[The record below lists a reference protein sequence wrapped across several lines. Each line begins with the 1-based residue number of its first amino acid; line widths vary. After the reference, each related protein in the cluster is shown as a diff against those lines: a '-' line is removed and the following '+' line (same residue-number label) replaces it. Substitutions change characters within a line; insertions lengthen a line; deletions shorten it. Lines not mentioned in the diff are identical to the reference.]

1 MKRTSLAQFLFATSV
16 LCLAALPAFAQEDAK
31 PQMAQEERAQER
43 RLQEEGLQDQRLNEG
58 QQLQEVQRLQ
68 EEQRLRRLARQKHQI
83 LYVTP
88 EMKTGR
94 PQDLAQIKIQAAAG
108 ATIPIWNYSTVAYDS
123 ATYTGMMVGRS
134 PFFHGKRVTTIPTV
148 VVPVKLTFADTGT
161 VFDPSAPDACAPGGV
176 SVLSLV
182 LNSPIFQNVSFTMN
196 SAAVGSTQYL
206 DAFQRANFW
215 SLVSGTPYHTVF
227 SSSPKVLPVVSVT
240 VPAADGSTNFG
251 ICRNYGTMLFTW
263 WDNYV
268 QTTLIPSLA
277 VQGVGP
283 ATFPQIILDSVAE
296 LIPACCATGYHN
308 SFLNG
313 GVFQSYSVNEWDTS
327 GFVGGTTDTMSHEV
341 AEWMDDPN
349 TTNPVPLWGHI
360 GQQANCQNNL
370 EVGDPLT
377 GTAFPSVTLGGV
389 TYDLQEL
396 AFYSWFI
403 GGTSLGSGGDYSNNG
418 TFTGFAKACPP
429 GGTN

>member
-1 MKRTSLAQFLFATSV
+1 MKRTSVAQFLFVTFV
-16 LCLAALPAFAQEDAK
+16 LCLAALQAFAQEDAR
-31 PQMAQEERAQER
+31 PQFSQEERASER
-43 RLQEEGLQDQRLNEG
+43 RLQEEGLQA
-58 QQLQEVQRLQ
+58 QRLQ
-68 EEQRLRRLARQKHQI
+68 EVQRLRRLARQKHQI

-88 EMKTGR
+88 EMKIGR

-108 ATIPIWNYSTVAYDS
+108 ATIPLWSYSTVGYDS
-123 ATYTGMMVGRS
+123 NTYTGMMVGRS

-161 VFDPSAPDACAPGGV
+161 VFDPTAPDVCAPGGV
-176 SVLSLV
+176 SVLSL
-182 LNSPIFQNVSFTMN
+182 LLSSPIFQNTSYTMN
-196 SAAVGSTQYL
+196 GAAVGSTQYL

-240 VPAADGSTNFG
+240 VPIGNGSTNIG
-251 ICRNYGTMLFTW
+251 VCRNYGTMQFTW
-263 WDNYV
+263 WDNFV
-268 QTTLIPSLA
+268 QTMLIPSLA
-277 VQGVGP
+277 GQGVGP

-349 TTNPVPLWGHI
+349 TSNPVPSWGAE
-360 GQQANCQNNL
+360 GQVPSPNCQNNL

-377 GTAFPSVTLGGV
+377 GTAFPQVTLGGV

-396 AFYSWFI
+396 TFYSWFY